1 MYKLWKRVISLTL
14 SLALL
19 VPLAACGGGL
29 SPDDATTYIQ
39 GILDE
44 NYKGIYDAEFLEMI
58 DSTETEAQEIYQ
70 NSIEVE
76 ADFLIGS
83 LMDNAPTE
91 EQRSELIELYKEI
104 YAKASYTVDTATEI
118 DESTYGVK
126 VTVAP
131 IDIFHQLMDE
141 VSSGTTFTEFNAQY
155 PDTMDDDQYYEYEIA
170 WFQLV
175 LDTLRELIPSLGY
188 LEEQSR
194 VVQVTLGDDNYWSLN
209 EEDFNTL
216 DRLIIDYNF

>member
-1 MYKLWKRVISLTL
+1 MAKLWKRAAALVL
-14 SLALL
+14 SLSLL
-19 VPLAACGGGL
+19 LPLAACGGGL
-29 SPDDATTYIQ
+29 SPDDAVTYVQ

-44 NYKGIYDAEFLEMI
+44 NYKGIFDPEFLDMV
-58 DSTETEAQEIYQ
+58 DSSEEEPREAYE
-70 NSIEVE
+70 NSVGVE

-91 EQRSELIELYKEI
+91 EQRQELIDLYKEI
-104 YAKASYTVDTATEI
+104 YSHASYSVDSATEI
-118 DESTYGVK
+118 DETTYGVK

-141 VSSGTTFTEFNAQY
+141 VNNGTTFTEFNAQY

-175 LDTLRELIPSLGY
+175 LDTLEGLIPSLGY
-188 LEEQSR
+188 LEEQSL
-194 VVQVTLGDDNYWSLN
+194 VVQVTLGEDNYWSLN
-209 EEDFNTL
+209 EDDFSNL
-216 DRLIIDYNF
+216 DWLIIDYNF

>member
-1 MYKLWKRVISLTL
+1 M
-14 SLALL
+14 
-19 VPLAACGGGL
+19 
-29 SPDDATTYIQ
+29 
-39 GILDE
+39 
-44 NYKGIYDAEFLEMI
+44 
-58 DSTETEAQEIYQ
+58 
-70 NSIEVE
+70 E

-118 DESTYGVK
+118 DETTYGVK

-141 VSSGTTFTEFNAQY
+141 VNNGTTFTEFNAQY
-155 PDTMDDDQYYEYEIA
+155 PDTMDDAQYYEYEIA

-175 LDTLRELIPSLGY
+175 LDTLEGLIPSLGY
-188 LEEQSR
+188 LEEQSL
-194 VVQVTLGDDNYWSLN
+194 VVQVTLGEDNYWSLN
-209 EEDFNTL
+209 EDDFSNL
-216 DRLIIDYNF
+216 DWLIIDYNF